1 MTAAGPYDCSE
12 CGKTHP
18 RGCRSHRSASGEPC
32 GNHPIPGGTVCRY
45 HGGRAPQVQAAAA
58 RRLALEGVSREAGRL
73 GLVLDVDPLDAL
85 VESVHEAAANVAVL
99 RLELAELRVQVS
111 ADGAIAVPDPKTGRF
126 EARVHVLVAL
136 YNDERDRMVRYA
148 KLCLDAGVDE
158 RRVRLAEAQGQLLA
172 RVVQAAVDACD
183 PTPQERAAATQAA
196 ARVMRQIGAGEGMA
210 A

>member
-1 MTAAGPYDCSE
+1 M
-12 CGKTHP
+12 
-18 RGCRSHRSASGEPC
+18 
-32 GNHPIPGGTVCRY
+32 CRY
-45 HGGRAPQVQAAAA
+45 HGGRAPQVRAAAA
-58 RRLALEGVSREAGRL
+58 RRLALEGVTREAARL

-99 RLELAELRVQVS
+99 RLQLAELRVQVS
-111 ADGAIAVPDPKTGRF
+111 KDGAIAVPDPESGGF
-126 EARVHVLVAL
+126 EARVHILVGL

-183 PTPQERAAATQAA
+183 PTPEERAAATQAA
-196 ARVMRQIGAGEGMA
+196 ARVMRQIGAGEAEVA